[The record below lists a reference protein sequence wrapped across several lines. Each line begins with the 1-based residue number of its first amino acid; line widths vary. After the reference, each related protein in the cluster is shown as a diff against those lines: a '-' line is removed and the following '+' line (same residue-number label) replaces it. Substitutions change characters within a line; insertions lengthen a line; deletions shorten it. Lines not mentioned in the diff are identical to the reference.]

1 MNTATVLYSF
11 TGEVTTP
18 NGARLTACGRI
29 RAPAGYV
36 PKAYE
41 AAADATA
48 DLIRHRPNPSTG
60 VKLVMIPGTVV
71 FDGIAEAV
79 NAACDVWGVTRA
91 EIFGRAKPER
101 ITKPRFAVYS
111 YLRTQCGL
119 SFPEV
124 ARLMERTDHGTVI
137 NGVKKFKAWTET
149 DPAMRAQVEEFNRRL
164 GNA

>member
-11 TGEVTTP
+11 VGEVTTP
-18 NGARLTACGRI
+18 HGARLTACGRI

-48 DLIRHRPNPSTG
+48 DLIRHRPDPTTG
-60 VKLVMIPGTVV
+60 VKLVAIPGTMV
-71 FDGIAEAV
+71 FDGIAQAV
-79 NAACDVWGVTRA
+79 KAASEVWGVTSG

-111 YLRTQCGL
+111 YLRNQCGL

-124 ARLMERTDHGTVI
+124 ARLMDRTDHGTVI
-137 NGVKKFKAWTET
+137 NGVKKFKAWAET
-149 DPAMRAQVEEFNRRL
+149 NPEMRAQVEEFNRRM